1 MGLAGRGHQIVA
13 NGRDPNRPSLA
24 KGAGASSIARG
35 SRPSSSLAS
44 PWSVTKTYPTRS
56 GRTATPTKLRTGID
70 QAIEMSLETTLNSR
84 TRQEDESRQSPK
96 EKVIEP

>member
-1 MGLAGRGHQIVA
+1 
-13 NGRDPNRPSLA
+13 
-24 KGAGASSIARG
+24 
-35 SRPSSSLAS
+35 
-44 PWSVTKTYPTRS
+44 VTKTYATRS